1 MASCARMASSSALR
15 EKWTCGSL
23 WRSQAGR
30 EEPALGRHAHR
41 TKKSLELLPIASCEQ
56 SRTEGSVAVAASRVP
71 RLAVTLRW
79 SDCLEDTGAIRTFA
93 LHGAQA
99 DHTKN
104 DTKSEYRSH
113 GRIFC
118 NPFVPSG
125 LIHILCLGL
134 HTAWWSVHAATR
146 RGCPGTD
153 S

>member
-15 EKWTCGSL
+15 EKWTCGNL

-30 EEPALGRHAHR
+30 EEPTLGRHAHR

-56 SRTEGSVAVAASRVP
+56 SRTEGAVAIAASRVP

-79 SDCLEDTGAIRTFA
+79 SNCLKDTGAIRTFA

-104 DTKSEYRSH
+104 EHRSH

-118 NPFVPSG
+118 DPFVPNG
-125 LIHILCLGL
+125 LIQTLCLAL
-134 HTAWWSVHAATR
+134 HTAL
-146 RGCPGTD
+146 
-153 S
+153 